1 MIKKNIRVKNEFYVC
16 PAFNEAIQD
25 KKIGICKVKNMYGLG
40 TPEDLA
46 AFEKSKYILSNS

>member
-1 MIKKNIRVKNEFYVC
+1 MWQFKI
-16 PAFNEAIQD
+16 
-25 KKIGICKVKNMYGLG
+25 KKIGICKVKNMYDLG